1 MSPLAFLKVDA
12 MRFAITLSDRFKP
25 VLDVFM
31 QAGWEPLKMFCTP
44 VDHKMHHH
52 KASVAFAEQRKLP
65 LQLSPMRP
73 HDLEELADM
82 GCEALLVASYN
93 WRIPDWTPHL
103 KYAVNFH
110 PSPLPLGRGPYPQ
123 VRALLEGRR
132 EWGVSC
138 HKVGPEFDTGD
149 ILAQEIFPL
158 GEADSHQMLD
168 FKLQLALHRLSHQV
182 ANQFQRLWGEAWP
195 QGEGGSYWPLWT
207 DQDRVLDFKRTTA
220 ELLRQLRA
228 FGDFEC
234 AATIN
239 NVTIFIHRAEGWVES
254 HGFAA
259 GAVIYSQSEQL
270 LVATADG
277 MLLISEWSLYGP
289 DAVTGRG
296 RR

>member
-1 MSPLAFLKVDA
+1 

-25 VLDVFM
+25 VLDVFL
-31 QAGWEPLKMFCTP
+31 QAGWQPLKVFCTP
-44 VDHKMHHH
+44 VDHRMHHN
-52 KASVAFAEQRKLP
+52 KLSVAFAEQRKLP
-65 LQLSPMRP
+65 LQLSPLRT
-73 HDLEELADM
+73 HDLAELAEQ
-82 GCEALLVASYN
+82 GCEALLVGSYN
-93 WRIPDWTPHL
+93 WRIPDWTPYL

-123 VRALLEGRR
+123 VRALLDGHR
-132 EWGVSC
+132 EWACTC
-138 HKVGPEFDTGD
+138 HKVGPDFDAGD
-149 ILAQEIFPL
+149 ILDQERFPL

-168 FKLQLALHRLSHQV
+168 IKLQLALHRLSHRL
-182 ANQFQRLWGEAWP
+182 AHDFDRLWRDARP

-207 DQDRVLDFKRTTA
+207 DHDRMLDFSRTTA
-220 ELLRQLRA
+220 ELLRQVRA

-234 AATIN
+234 AAVVN
-239 NVTIFIHRAEGWVES
+239 NVTFFVHRAEGWTET
-254 HGFAA
+254 HNFAP
-259 GAVIYSQSEQL
+259 GSLIYSQNEQL